1 MLAPRLLTR
10 RAAFAVGATAVAAT
24 ALAGCGGTT
33 ADATTST
40 AGSGTVAVG
49 NGPFLSNA
57 DLHLSDSKGY
67 FKDAGLKV
75 DIKVLTAG
83 SDAVPQLLNNSL
95 QFAAVDVGTAITAVA
110 QGLPIEVVAPNTVG
124 SPGENGYG
132 GVLVSPASGITSAQ
146 GLVGKTVA
154 VNQIGGT
161 AMILTEASLAD
172 QGVDPTKVKFTEV
185 PPPQLVT
192 TLVQGQA
199 DSAVLG
205 EPGIAAALGAGMKQ
219 LFNPEENT
227 VPGKATFVYIT
238 SKSFASKHPDEVKS
252 FTSAVLKGHV
262 FANANP
268 DEVRAI
274 AAKSTQVPPELLA
287 KATLPTFGEKAVQ
300 PAEIDAWITLLEK
313 YGDLD
318 KAKAPSAASVLGK

>member
-1 MLAPRLLTR
+1 MVVSRLLTR
-10 RAAFAVGATAVAAT
+10 RGALAVSATAIAAM
-24 ALAGCGGTT
+24 AMAGCGG
-33 ADATTST
+33 SS
-40 AGSGTVAVG
+40 AGSTDDKAGNIAVG

-110 QGLPIEVVAPNTVG
+110 QGLPIEIVAPNTVG
-124 SPGENGYG
+124 SPGKLGYG
-132 GVLVSPASGITSAQ
+132 GVLVSPASGITSPE

-161 AMILTEASLAD
+161 AMILTEASLAAY
-172 QGVDPTKVKFTEV
+172 GVDPTTVKFTEV

-192 TLVQGQA
+192 TLVEGQA

-205 EPGIAAALGAGMKQ
+205 EPGVTAAMAAGMTH

-227 VPGKATFVYIT
+227 IPGVATFVYIT
-238 SKSFASKHPDEVKS
+238 SKEFAGKHPDVVKSFASS
-252 FTSAVLKGHV
+252 LLKGHV

-268 DEVRAI
+268 DEVRTI
-274 AAKSTQVPPELLA
+274 AAKSTEVPPDLLA
-287 KATLPTFGEKAVQ
+287 KATLPTFGEKAVEPQ
-300 PAEIDAWITLLEK
+300 EIDTWIALLEK

-318 KAKAPSAASVLGK
+318 KAKAPSAASVLGQ